1 MRIESVTVRWEET
14 VGDLS
19 KELENA
25 KRKVKERSEIYNKL
39 EEELR
44 KKVEGVDVGK
54 QEKTKL
60 MEKIEDLSAELQLL
74 KGQKQEKDTKL
85 KNQIRKNEELLGE
98 LQDLSE
104 AVNAL
109 KNDKEFTI
117 NSQMLEERE
126 KVIEEYQHYL
136 SNKQKRAIDRI
147 FSTILK
153 SVESIRDFSAVY
165 QLLRAPSGANA
176 APA

>member
-1 MRIESVTVRWEET
+1 M
-14 VGDLS
+14 
-19 KELENA
+19 
-25 KRKVKERSEIYNKL
+25 
-39 EEELR
+39 
-44 KKVEGVDVGK
+44 
-54 QEKTKL
+54 
-60 MEKIEDLSAELQLL
+60 
-74 KGQKQEKDTKL
+74 
-85 KNQIRKNEELLGE
+85 GE

-104 AVNAL
+104 AVKAL

>member
-1 MRIESVTVRWEET
+1 
-14 VGDLS
+14 
-19 KELENA
+19 
-25 KRKVKERSEIYNKL
+25 
-39 EEELR
+39 
-44 KKVEGVDVGK
+44 
-54 QEKTKL
+54 

-126 KVIEEYQHYL
+126 QVIEDYQHFI

-153 SVESIRDFSAVY
+153 SVESIRDFSGVY
-165 QLLRAPSGANA
+165 QILRSPAGTNAP
-176 APA
+176 PV